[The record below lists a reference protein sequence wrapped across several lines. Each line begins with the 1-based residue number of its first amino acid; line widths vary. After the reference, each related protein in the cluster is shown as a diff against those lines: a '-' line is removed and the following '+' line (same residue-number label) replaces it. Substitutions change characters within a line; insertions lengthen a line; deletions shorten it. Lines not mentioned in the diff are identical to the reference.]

1 MVRRF
6 VLATGLLAVA
16 TSLSGCFSLNFDED
30 VRQINHYG
38 KSIDDLRKLTNKYFW
53 DYDQDNPFEE

>member
-1 MVRRF
+1 MIRRIA
-6 VLATGLLAVA
+6 LMAGLFAVV
-16 TSLSGCFSLNFDED
+16 SLTGCFSLNYDEN

-38 KSIDDLRKLTNKYFW
+38 KTFDETRKLTNKYFF

>member
-1 MVRRF
+1 MVRRI
-6 VLATGLLAVA
+6 VLSAGLLGVVA
-16 TSLSGCFSLNFDED
+16 ALGGCFSLNFDED

-38 KSIDDLRKLTNKYFW
+38 KSLDEMRKLTNKYFW

>member
-1 MVRRF
+1 MTRRI
-6 VLATGLLAVA
+6 VLVAALFGAFGL
-16 TSLSGCFSLNFDED
+16 TGCFSLNYDED

-38 KSIDDLRKLTNKYFW
+38 KSFDEIRKLTNKYFF

>member
-1 MVRRF
+1 MMRRI
-6 VLATGLLAVA
+6 VLVAGLFGAVGL
-16 TSLSGCFSLNFDED
+16 TGCFSLNYDED

-38 KSIDDLRKLTNKYFW
+38 KSFDDIRKLTNKYFF

>member
-1 MVRRF
+1 MVRRI
-6 VLATGLLAVA
+6 VLSAGLLGVVTA
-16 TSLSGCFSLNFDED
+16 LGGCFSLNFDED

-38 KSIDDLRKLTNKYFW
+38 KSLDEMRKMTNKYFW

>member
-1 MVRRF
+1 MTRRIVLVAGLF
-6 VLATGLLAVA
+6 VMAGL
-16 TSLSGCFSLNFDED
+16 TGCFSLNYDED

-38 KSIDDLRKLTNKYFW
+38 KSFDDIRKLTNKYFF

>member
-1 MVRRF
+1 MTRRI
-6 VLATGLLAVA
+6 VLVAGLFSVVGL
-16 TSLSGCFSLNFDED
+16 TGCFSLNYDED

-38 KSIDDLRKLTNKYFW
+38 KSFDEIRKLTNKYFF

>member
-1 MVRRF
+1 MVRRIA
-6 VLATGLLAVA
+6 LSAGLLSVMAA
-16 TSLSGCFSLNFDED
+16 LSGCFSLNFDED

-38 KSIDDLRKLTNKYFW
+38 KSLDDLRKLTNKYFW